1 MVGNLGSHQFD
12 MNEVHKIAIL
22 DLRILNCDRN
32 EANILVVKKMVTN
45 SKGATARLTNLIP
58 IDHGL
63 TFPDNFEIYD
73 HQIVWMTYK
82 QTQLPLSPKSLE
94 YIDNIDPA
102 KDCQTL
108 REKLGFREICLR
120 NFRIAQIFLKKMA
133 KAGFTLY
140 EIGSFAYRVEDS
152 DWSESDE

>member
-45 SKGATARLTNLIP
+45 AKGSTSKITNLIP

-63 TFPDNFEIYD
+63 SFPDNFEIYD

-82 QTQLPLSPKSLE
+82 QAHLPLSKKSLD
-94 YIDNIDPA
+94 YI
-102 KDCQTL
+102 
-108 REKLGFREICLR
+108 
-120 NFRIAQIFLKKMA
+120 
-133 KAGFTLY
+133 
-140 EIGSFAYRVEDS
+140 
-152 DWSESDE
+152 